1 MMGNIGILSIM
12 ALVSVAIIKYF
23 ATTAREEQHWF
34 RTWVAPIVA
43 TGVMAVAVFLLVKYR
58 TTLAGGVNPPFVK
71 WMWVPPLA
79 VFLIGIVLAQLY
91 KTRDRARYEGIGRYL
106 HEDIGT

>member
-1 MMGNIGILSIM
+1 MMGNIGILSVM

-23 ATTAREEQHWF
+23 ATTARDEKHWF

-58 TTLAGGVNPPFVK
+58 TTIAGG
-71 WMWVPPLA
+71 A
-79 VFLIGIVLAQLY
+79 TRRSSIGCGC
-91 KTRDRARYEGIGRYL
+91 RR
-106 HEDIGT
+106 